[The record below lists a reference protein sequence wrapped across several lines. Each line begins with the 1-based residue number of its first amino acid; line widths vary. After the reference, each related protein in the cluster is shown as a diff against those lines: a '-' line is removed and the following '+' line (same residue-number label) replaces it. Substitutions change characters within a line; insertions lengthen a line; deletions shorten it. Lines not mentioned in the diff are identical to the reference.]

1 MKHFI
6 AFFVAIA
13 LSFAAL
19 ANAGEVTSPVIDGM
33 TLRLGNYVQR
43 VQVRAKSFGP
53 GFCAVTFELGGQ
65 SKGVSAPPLTWS
77 NWFDVGPAYIGP
89 QSPTLGFSIGCDTG
103 AIAEVKYLK

>member
-53 GFCAVTFELGGQ
+53 GFF
-65 SKGVSAPPLTWS
+65 KS
-77 NWFDVGPAYIGP
+77 NWKRRAVYLASRIADVVDLVFKPH
-89 QSPTLGFSIGCDTG
+89 GCS
-103 AIAEVKYLK
+103 KK